1 MNPDTLHSLMLS
13 GQPYVI
19 LNVLPPEVFAARHIA
34 RSINAC
40 VYETAFID
48 KVRGFGIARDAV
60 IVVCGAGGGSRDSA
74 EAAAKLGAD
83 GFTNVMVLDGGID
96 AWHAAG
102 YAVEGHGD
110 LPAPPVAD
118 GVYQVDLAQ
127 SVIRWTGRN
136 LFNHHSGTLRL
147 ASGEIVAK
155 QGTLESARFTIDM
168 DSIACEDITDPDLN
182 TMLLNHL
189 KHSDFFETA
198 RFPTAEF
205 VIESATPIAGACD
218 GLCNHMLS
226 GVLTLRGISKS
237 LEFPAVIACDGDR
250 LTGQAQ
256 IEIDRTE
263 FGSIY
268 GSGRFFRF
276 LGKHVV
282 NDHIQLHL
290 KIHAD
295 RWIDPSVPMAKH
307 PA

>member
-13 GQPYVI
+13 GQPHVI

-34 RSINAC
+34 GSLNAC

-48 KVRGFGIARDAV
+48 KVRALGIASDGV

-74 EAAAKLGAD
+74 EAAAKLDAA
-83 GFTNVMVLDGGID
+83 GFNNVMVLDGGIEG
-96 AWHAAG
+96 WLAAAYPAG
-102 YAVEGHGD
+102 GHGD
-110 LPAPPVAD
+110 LPAPPVID
-118 GVYQVDLAQ
+118 GIYQVCVAD

-136 LFNHHSGTLRL
+136 PFNHHSGTLRL
-147 ASGEIVAK
+147 ASGEIVAR
-155 QGTLESARFTIDM
+155 QGVLESARFTIDM
-168 DSIACEDITDPDLN
+168 ESIACEDLPDAQLN
-182 TMLLNHL
+182 AMLLNHL
-189 KHSDFFETA
+189 KHADFFETS

-205 VIESATPIAGACD
+205 VIESARPIAGACE
-218 GLCNHMLS
+218 GLPNHTLR
-226 GVLTLRGISKS
+226 GALTLRGIAKPMG
-237 LEFPAVIACDGDR
+237 FAAVIAGDGDR

-256 IEIDRTE
+256 IEIDRTD

-295 RWIDPSVPMAKH
+295 RSRSLD
-307 PA
+307 